1 VLTVG
6 SVSNM
11 IAMQHFGVSFADLAS
26 PPMGDLSPDAYRALL
41 QTTAASASWVLIAS
55 HMIVYW
61 FSQDSNITPPVCVA
75 AYAGAAI
82 AGSDPWKTGWTSF
95 KFAKFLYIGP
105 FLFAYSQGF
114 LLHGD
119 PVAVVMTWVTIALAT
134 VAFGSLTMGY
144 LSCGMNP
151 LEWGIMAVATVILF
165 FPGLV
170 HAVGIDV
177 PDLAVD
183 GLGIVLWA
191 VVFLLQKAR
200 IKRDPTLTLPMH
212 EQRKLKKALA

>member
-1 VLTVG
+1 
-6 SVSNM
+6 M
-11 IAMQHFGVSFADLAS
+11 ISMYHYGVPFTDLAT
-26 PPMGDLSPDAYRALL
+26 PAMGNLDPDAYRALL
-41 QTTAASASWVLIAS
+41 TQMAAHASWVLIAS

-105 FLFAYSQGF
+105 FLFAYSPGY

-119 PVAVVMTWVTIALAT
+119 WHHILVALVSITLGT

-144 LSCGMNP
+144 LVCGMTV
-151 LEWGIMAVATVILF
+151 LEWVTMAVATVVLF
-165 FPGLV
+165 FPTIVDVITPVDLPRFGIRLAGL
-170 HAVGIDV
+170 AIWF
-177 PDLAVD
+177 A
-183 GLGIVLWA
+183 
-191 VVFLLQKAR
+191 VFLIQKAR
-200 IKRDPTLTLPMH
+200 VRRDPNLLLPVH
-212 EQRKLKKALA
+212 EQRRLRRAPGGPAA